1 LLFSGL
7 LVTQFFIVLT
17 LLSLGASH
25 KIVALDIKKRSDSER
40 VAFNFRTKKI
50 STYGLEDEILEE
62 IHKFPFPLQ
71 QMLIKEADAVMD
83 RLTKGKGAPGLTSL
97 DCYCLFRSR
106 YLLPCKHIFHKHIYG
121 DTKLLTVNAWKAFQ
135 ELFEESGFEVYES
148 RELVITDAPKQTE
161 EEKKTENRRLYV
173 NELSERLRD
182 RYYRAE
188 EKGSADAFIKKLEA
202 SLNPIINDF
211 DTI

>member
-1 LLFSGL
+1 
-7 LVTQFFIVLT
+7 
-17 LLSLGASH
+17 
-25 KIVALDIKKRSDSER
+25 
-40 VAFNFRTKKI
+40 
-50 STYGLEDEILEE
+50 
-62 IHKFPFPLQ
+62 
-71 QMLIKEADAVMD
+71 MLIKEADAVMD
-83 RLTKGKGAPGLTSL
+83 RLTKGKGTPGLASL
-97 DCYCLFRSR
+97 DCYCLFRSW

-121 DTKLLTVNAWKAFQ
+121 DTKLLTANAWKAFQ

-148 RELVITDAPKQTE
+148 RE
-161 EEKKTENRRLYV
+161 EEKKTENRLYV
-173 NELSERLRD
+173 NGLSERLRD